1 MTKRPCGMLLRFT
14 RTEMDELTKKARK
27 AHISR
32 ESFCRNI
39 LNGAVVKE
47 APPVDV
53 PVFLNEIRRVGY
65 NINQLLKIANGQELV
80 DVPQLRKTLTDCQN
94 VLKRINEAYA
104 IVSD

>member
-1 MTKRPCGMLLRFT
+1 MRFSK
-14 RTEMDELTKKARK
+14 EELNALTKKARR
-27 AHISR
+27 ANLTNAAFVRRAINNT
-32 ESFCRNI
+32 E
-39 LNGAVVKE
+39 VKE

-65 NINQLLKIANGQELV
+65 NINQLLRNANGQGLV

-104 IVSD
+104 MVPD

>member
-1 MTKRPCGMLLRFT
+1 MIRNCRF
-14 RTEMDELTKKARK
+14 EMRFSKEELNALTKKARR
-27 AHISR
+27 ANLTNTAFVRRAINNT
-32 ESFCRNI
+32 E
-39 LNGAVVKE
+39 VKE
-47 APPVDV
+47 APSVDV

>member
-1 MTKRPCGMLLRFT
+1 MRFSK
-14 RTEMDELTKKARK
+14 EELNALTKKARR
-27 AHISR
+27 ANLTNAAFVRRAINNT
-32 ESFCRNI
+32 E
-39 LNGAVVKE
+39 VKE

-65 NINQLLKIANGQELV
+65 NINQLLRIANGQGLV

-104 IVSD
+104 MVPD